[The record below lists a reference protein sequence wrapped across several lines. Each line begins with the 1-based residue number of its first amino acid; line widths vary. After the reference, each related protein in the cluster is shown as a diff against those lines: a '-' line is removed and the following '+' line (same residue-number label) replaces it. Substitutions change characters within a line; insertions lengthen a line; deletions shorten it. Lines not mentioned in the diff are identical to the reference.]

1 MTSEGSP
8 PNAKRR
14 RRWAAIPR
22 WLRLLIIAAAGY
34 ATYVVAAWAVQE
46 QFLFP
51 GARRTPAADAE
62 SRYPEVQRVWTTGE
76 DGARVEAWYAP
87 GGAASPRGRGPAVM
101 FFHANG
107 DLLDDV
113 WPAVRPYLDR
123 GWSAMCVEYRGYGR
137 STGRPSQDGIVA
149 DCVRFRAW
157 LDARPEVDSGRVI
170 YHGISL
176 GGGVACAVAARRSP
190 SAIVLECTF
199 TSVEDLAREKWLPS
213 WLFRHPFRS
222 REVLARLDI
231 PALIMH
237 GARDEVIPYAHG
249 RRLHAAKPG
258 SIFITLPCGHHDHHS
273 DRAALGRFLDGL
285 WPAGENKP

>member
-1 MTSEGSP
+1 MKGQSGGNTIVMSEGSP

-176 GGGVACAVAARRSP
+176 GGGVASPWPRGDRPARSCW
-190 SAIVLECTF
+190 S
-199 TSVEDLAREKWLPS
+199 
-213 WLFRHPFRS
+213 
-222 REVLARLDI
+222 ARLRASKTS
-231 PALIMH
+231 PARN
-237 GARDEVIPYAHG
+237 GCR
-249 RRLHAAKPG
+249 PG
-258 SIFITLPCGHHDHHS
+258 SADIHS
-273 DRAALGRFLDGL
+273 GVAKYSPVSTYRH
-285 WPAGENKP
+285 